1 MADDGA
7 EIQCNTNIGDASQAF
22 SINITKD
29 PSRTSPLPGGE
40 APRHDVN
47 VKKAAALLLALVA
60 KNHSMMFRIWQL
72 AVSSEDFFFLVKHCL
87 PALLQLF
94 ICWCCSFYIFTRL
107 YF

>member
-7 EIQCNTNIGDASQAF
+7 EIQCNTNTGDVSQAC

-40 APRHDVN
+40 APRHVVN
-47 VKKAAALLLALVA
+47 VKKTAALLLALVA

-72 AVSSEDFFFLVKHCL
+72 AIISDDF
-87 PALLQLF
+87 
-94 ICWCCSFYIFTRL
+94 IF
-107 YF
+107 